1 MALLETFEDEDY
13 AYVRG
18 LFEGWTPDPMPSPN
32 WLGIVQENSALDPM
46 PTPSG
51 KTEAPTVYAAWT
63 MDCDDTEGDYAGE
76 QAPCRWGRLTVA
88 CFTEPGAR
96 KGALRKLRNAIRK
109 LLDAED
115 DGILAFDLQNAK
127 VLRVGE
133 VAGGWYVEN
142 FVIPF
147 VGA

>member
-1 MALLETFEDEDY
+1 MSSLEDFEDEDY

-32 WLGIVQENSALDPM
+32 WLGIVQENSALDPT
-46 PTPSG
+46 PTPTG
-51 KTEAPTVYAAWT
+51 KMESPTVYAAWT
-63 MDCDDTEGDYAGE
+63 IDIDETEGDFAGL

-96 KGALRKLRNAIRK
+96 KGSLRKLRKALRR
-109 LLDAED
+109 LLDAENEGALD
-115 DGILAFDLQNAK
+115 FDVQSAK
-127 VLRVGE
+127 VQRVGE

-142 FVIPF
+142 FVCPVI
-147 VGA
+147 GG